1 MTKGFAKIFWQ
12 SILVGILTGCLVVLF
27 RLGIENVFQFVMTH
41 FYANPL
47 LFISITTLGGLIS
60 GLLVYKLAPET
71 SGSGIPYVKM
81 SLLRSGKMIRVRT
94 IFVKFFAGVIGIGSG
109 LSLGREGP
117 SVQLGAGAGSLV
129 GKWFKLNGN
138 NRDKLIASG
147 AGAAIGATFN
157 APIAGTLFVLEELI
171 HKFTP
176 SILFPV
182 LVATVCASTLARDFL
197 GVNPAFDIT
206 LPAIKT
212 SPAVILVCI
221 ILGVVS
227 GILGV
232 AFAKT
237 IFAFNNIYSKIN
249 IPAYLKPA
257 LAGFV
262 TGAAG
267 LLVPYVL
274 SSGNNAVGMLLENKF
289 AFGMVLLIFV
299 LKFFIT
305 PVCFSSGAAGGIF
318 LPMLMLGSFLGYI
331 TGFIFNNFGLD
342 LNLLAIASLGMA
354 GFLSSTARTPITAVV
369 MVFEMTGGYECILP
383 LMLVAAVADLTAE
396 KLNHKPIYARLVVN
410 QYRNAGGDFEGN
422 LLVKDVMTKNV
433 KQFDDKTPVTEILE
447 IMNKENHHAY
457 PVIDKKERLE
467 GIITKSDIED
477 ALGALGKETA
487 VNAGQILD
495 TNPVTVKSGEDLY
508 TAYYRLHENSTEWAF
523 VIDENRKILGI
534 LTRKDILKS

>member
-1 MTKGFAKIFWQ
+1 
-12 SILVGILTGCLVVLF
+12 
-27 RLGIENVFQFVMTH
+27 
-41 FYANPL
+41 
-47 LFISITTLGGLIS
+47 
-60 GLLVYKLAPET
+60 
-71 SGSGIPYVKM
+71 
-81 SLLRSGKMIRVRT
+81 
-94 IFVKFFAGVIGIGSG
+94 
-109 LSLGREGP
+109 
-117 SVQLGAGAGSLV
+117 
-129 GKWFKLNGN
+129 
-138 NRDKLIASG
+138 
-147 AGAAIGATFN
+147 
-157 APIAGTLFVLEELI
+157 
-171 HKFTP
+171 
-176 SILFPV
+176 
-182 LVATVCASTLARDFL
+182 
-197 GVNPAFDIT
+197 
-206 LPAIKT
+206 
-212 SPAVILVCI
+212 
-221 ILGVVS
+221 
-227 GILGV
+227 
-232 AFAKT
+232 
-237 IFAFNNIYSKIN
+237 
-249 IPAYLKPA
+249 
-257 LAGFV
+257 
-262 TGAAG
+262 
-267 LLVPYVL
+267 
-274 SSGNNAVGMLLENKF
+274 
-289 AFGMVLLIFV
+289 
-299 LKFFIT
+299 
-305 PVCFSSGAAGGIF
+305 
-318 LPMLMLGSFLGYI
+318 MLGSFLGYI